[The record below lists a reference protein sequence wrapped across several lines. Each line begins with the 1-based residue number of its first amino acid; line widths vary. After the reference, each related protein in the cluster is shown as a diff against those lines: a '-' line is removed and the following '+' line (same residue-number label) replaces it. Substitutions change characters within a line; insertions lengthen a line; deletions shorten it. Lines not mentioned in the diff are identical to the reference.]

1 MNRLFTLSDEVISQY
16 VNFEK
21 GFDSIKI
28 KNRTL
33 DGNSHIQTIGSPLQV
48 FDINLVV
55 DKTNRDKLNECEA
68 NSEPVKLTNGVDTFT
83 CLISD
88 PPSWTRFV
96 ENTDYYQASIKL
108 EKIIT

>member
-1 MNRLFTLSDEVISQY
+1 MNRLLTLSDEVISQY

-48 FDINLVV
+48 FDIDLVV
-55 DKTNRDKLNECEA
+55 DKTGKEKLNECEA
-68 NSEPVKLTNGVDTFT
+68 NSEPVKLTDGIDTYT

-88 PPSWTRFV
+88 TPSWDKFV

-108 EKIIT
+108 EKVIT